1 MAMLQYL
8 LQFKAID
15 GDFAIVCDVYGDFAI
30 ISSFDHLPLL
40 SQVTWGLAAKKKN
53 NNNNNNYFFLC
64 VLNIHPPGQAEKMSF
79 SLVSDVEDHSLG
91 FGAHKINKNE

>member
-1 MAMLQYL
+1 MAILHKIYLFCPKWHGASLQ
-8 LQFKAID
+8 
-15 GDFAIVCDVYGDFAI
+15 
-30 ISSFDHLPLL
+30 
-40 SQVTWGLAAKKKN
+40 KKKKKKKQ
-53 NNNNNNYFFLC
+53 YFFLC